1 MEQTEGKEK
10 HREAVAIQWCSQEN
24 PHWKILSE
32 DLEVKKSIPGKK
44 EQVQRPWARSLLVY
58 TRNSE
63 ASEWLEWR
71 WAKGATAVGP
81 VG

>member
-1 MEQTEGKEK
+1 MGENGTDGRK
-10 HREAVAIQWCSQEN
+10 REAQGGSCDSNGVVRKTLIE
-24 PHWKILSE
+24 KILSE

-63 ASEWLEWR
+63 ASE
-71 WAKGATAVGP
+71 
-81 VG
+81 